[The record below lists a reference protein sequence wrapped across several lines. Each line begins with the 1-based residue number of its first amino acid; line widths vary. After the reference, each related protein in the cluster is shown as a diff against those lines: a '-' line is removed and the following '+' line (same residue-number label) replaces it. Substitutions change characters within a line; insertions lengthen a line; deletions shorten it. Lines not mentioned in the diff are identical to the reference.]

1 MAGEPPGADS
11 HIFPV
16 GFCLCNKG
24 NTVDKITLNPC
35 ENGSRY
41 AENPC
46 DSSGNPFGDEA
57 ASWDFSLFKNF
68 KNFKNFKFTE
78 RWGAQFRFEV
88 FNLLNHPIVGNPYGA
103 AAGANLGSDPS
114 AASTFGC
121 GCSTPD
127 VGNGNALF
135 GSGSARVMQLG
146 LKLSF

>member
-1 MAGEPPGADS
+1 MGRNLFRDE
-11 HIFPV
+11 
-16 GFCLCNKG
+16 GFK
-24 NTVDKITLNPC
+24 D
-35 ENGSRY
+35 
-41 AENPC
+41 
-46 DSSGNPFGDEA
+46 
-57 ASWDFSLFKNF
+57 WDFSL
-68 KNFKNFKFTE
+68 FKNFKFTE

-114 AASTFGC
+114 AATTFGC

-127 VGNGNALF
+127 VGNGNAIL